1 MTPVAGRRQC
11 ADASFTTVATAGEAT
26 GQLWHNLVLLPKS
39 RGGVSRM
46 TNPDTQAML
55 DRFAAAPDALRRAIA
70 DLDPRSYD
78 RSPST
83 GEWTP
88 RQIVRHLAD
97 TETLGALCIR
107 LTIAQQQPTLPLY
120 DQEAWARNL
129 DYAHDDPAT
138 LAGAIELF
146 SLLRAASTRL
156 LAMLPPDGWVRAAD
170 HPRRGRT
177 TVRDLLEMYTTHAQ
191 SHLDQ
196 LRKGAAQ

>member
-1 MTPVAGRRQC
+1 MT
-11 ADASFTTVATAGEAT
+11 D
-26 GQLWHNLVLLPKS
+26 
-39 RGGVSRM
+39 
-46 TNPDTQAML
+46 PDTQVL
-55 DRFAAAPDALRRAIA
+55 LERFAAAPDALRLALA
-70 DLDPRSYD
+70 DLEPSFYD
-78 RSPST
+78 RSSSP

-129 DYAHDDPAT
+129 DYAQDDPAT

-146 SLLRAASTRL
+146 ALLRAASTRL
-156 LAMLPPDGWVRAAD
+156 LAMLPPDGWGRAAD
-170 HPRRGRT
+170 HPRRGRI

-191 SHLDQ
+191 GHLDQ
-196 LRKGAAQ
+196 VRKSLSQ